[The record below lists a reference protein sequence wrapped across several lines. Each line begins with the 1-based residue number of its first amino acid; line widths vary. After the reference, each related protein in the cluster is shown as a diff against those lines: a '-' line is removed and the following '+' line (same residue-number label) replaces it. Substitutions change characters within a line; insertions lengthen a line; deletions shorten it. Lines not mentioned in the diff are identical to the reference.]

1 MKELVLVLCQKAQE
15 HAGTV
20 MPGYTHLQRAQPIT
34 FGHHLMA
41 YAEMFQRDLGRIADA
56 KTRMDVCPLG
66 SGALAGTTYPID
78 RAQSA
83 SLLGFSAVSQ
93 NSLDGVSDR
102 DYCIELASALA
113 ILMMHLSRFSEEIV
127 MWCSWEFKFI
137 ELDDAFSTGS
147 SIMPQKKNPD
157 IAELVRGK
165 AGRVFGDVM
174 TLLAV
179 MKSLPLAYNKDMQED
194 KDAIFDAFDTVKL
207 CLTAF
212 IPMVDTMT
220 VLPQNMRKAAAGG
233 FINATDCADFLVG
246 KGLPFRDAY
255 KATGEPV
262 SYTHLTLPTT

>member
-1 MKELVLVLCQKAQE
+1 M
-15 HAGTV
+15 
-20 MPGYTHLQRAQPIT
+20 
-34 FGHHLMA
+34 
-41 YAEMFQRDLGRIADA
+41 
-56 KTRMDVCPLG
+56 
-66 SGALAGTTYPID
+66 
-78 RAQSA
+78 
-83 SLLGFSAVSQ
+83 
-93 NSLDGVSDR
+93 
-102 DYCIELASALA
+102 
-113 ILMMHLSRFSEEIV
+113 
-127 MWCSWEFKFI
+127 
-137 ELDDAFSTGS
+137 
-147 SIMPQKKNPD
+147 
-157 IAELVRGK
+157 RGK

-255 KATGEPV
+255 KATGELV
-262 SYTHLTLPTT
+262 ARCIREGLTLETLPLEAYREVCELFDEGVYEAISLENACPTARRWAALRRKMYARRQSACGL